1 MFGFW
6 RCMHLLLLIYLILV
20 FKSALRDIINCENFF
35 ISLASE
41 AQVLTQASFISV
53 HFRECSEHEAVNV
66 AFPGKRSILA
76 IWQSWLSI
84 DNKVGVFFIISFWNL
99 DYSYFASGPSH
110 PKKKGINR
118 KQYILKSG
126 RWPLFRETLL
136 QMFICIE
143 YKAKLL
149 HTRPN
154 FTIVT
159 PGKVSKRSVAIEVQL
174 NSPEWHHRQKTYL
187 GNPL

>member
-126 RWPLFRETLL
+126 RWQFSQGDSPSDVYLYR
-136 QMFICIE
+136 
-143 YKAKLL
+143 
-149 HTRPN
+149 
-154 FTIVT
+154 
-159 PGKVSKRSVAIEVQL
+159 VQ
-174 NSPEWHHRQKTYL
+174 
-187 GNPL
+187 G

>member
-6 RCMHLLLLIYLILV
+6 RCVYLLLLIYLILV
-20 FKSALRDIINCENFF
+20 FKSALIDIINCENFF

-110 PKKKGINR
+110 PKKKRN
-118 KQYILKSG
+118 KQKAVYIEKWKMTIYSGRLSFRCLFVSSTRLSFYILG
-126 RWPLFRETLL
+126 QILL
-136 QMFICIE
+136 
-143 YKAKLL
+143 LL
-149 HTRPN
+149 HLVR
-154 FTIVT
+154 
-159 PGKVSKRSVAIEVQL
+159 
-174 NSPEWHHRQKTYL
+174 
-187 GNPL
+187 